1 MRSLPRTFDTPLPID
16 AVLDELL
23 RTLQQRNAAVL
34 VAPPGAGK
42 TTRVPLA
49 LLDEPW
55 AAGKKIIVLEP
66 RRIAA
71 RASAERMAKTLGQR
85 AGETVGYRVRFGSK
99 ISRTTRIEVV
109 TEGIF
114 SRHILDD
121 PELTGVAAVLF
132 DEFHERSLDADLGL
146 ALARDAQTG
155 LREDLR
161 LLVMSATLDGARVGK
176 LLGDAPVVA
185 SEGRAFPVETRYLG
199 RRSDALLERQMADAI
214 ATALRAD
221 TGSVLAFLPGA
232 AEIRRTQTFLAE
244 RIHDAATEI
253 VPLFGALDAA
263 VQDRAIAPAPKGQR
277 KVVLATSIAE
287 TSLTIEGVRIVV
299 DSGLARVPRY
309 EPDIG
314 LTRLE
319 TVRASRAAVDQRRGR
334 AGRTEPGIC
343 YRLWDEPQTASL
355 APFTQPEI
363 LSADL
368 SSLVLDLAQWGVSNP
383 ATLSFLDAPPA
394 PALKEAKNL
403 LRELDALDA
412 DGRITEEGKSLR
424 ALALP
429 PRLSRMIVDAHRFG
443 TGEAAA
449 DIAAILTE
457 RGLGGD
463 SIDLDAR
470 LDQFRRDRSQRA
482 VSARDMARRWAAQV
496 ASSELVPDGGTATHL
511 AHSGRANG
519 LAAPSPLAGEGR
531 GGGATT
537 AVSRLG
543 TPTPDPSPQ
552 GRGEPSSRAPRTRG
566 ERRESSRDSK
576 RSSVQAAVE
585 LSTGV
590 MLAFAFPDRVAR
602 NRGNG
607 SFVLANGRG
616 AMVEQTSALAR
627 APFIAVGEL
636 TGTAASGKILLAAPI
651 LQDEIE
657 RHFADHIEVADEIFF
672 ERGAAALRARRR
684 TTLHAI
690 TLSESPLAISPSEES
705 ARILADGLI
714 ALGFDRLPWSKT
726 ARQWRDRV
734 MFLRKAEG
742 ESWPDLS
749 DDALIARRADW
760 LVPALHDKTSL
771 KDLSASDLSDAVMA
785 LLPWDLRARLDREAP
800 THFEAPTGSMLAI
813 DYEAEQGPTIA
824 VRLQELFGLDT
835 HPSIA
840 RGSVPLVL
848 ELLSPAQRPVQ
859 VTRDLPGFWRGS
871 YAAVRTDLRG
881 RYPRHPW
888 PDDPASAL
896 PTRRAKP
903 RGT

>member
-1 MRSLPRTFDTPLPID
+1 MVKFVPRSFDTPLPID
-16 AVLDELL
+16 AVLDELA
-23 RTLQQRNAAVL
+23 RTLVGSNAAVL

-49 LLDEPW
+49 LLDAPW
-55 AAGKKIIVLEP
+55 LGTKKIIMLEP

-71 RASAERMAKTLGQR
+71 RASAERMAKTLGEAVGQ
-85 AGETVGYRVRFGSK
+85 TVGYRVRFGSK
-99 ISRTTRIEVV
+99 VSRATRIEVV

-114 SRHILDD
+114 SRQILDD
-121 PELTGVAAVLF
+121 PELPGVAAVLF

-161 LLVMSATLDGARVGK
+161 ILVMSATLDGARVAK
-176 LLGDAPVVA
+176 LLGDAPVIA

-199 RRSDALLERQMADAI
+199 RRADAPLERQMADAI

-221 TGSVLAFLPGA
+221 PGSVLAFLPGA
-232 AEIRRTQTFLAE
+232 AEIRRTQNFLGE
-244 RIHDAATEI
+244 RIHDAGIEI
-253 VPLFGALDAA
+253 VPLFGALEAA
-263 VQDRAIAPAPKGQR
+263 VQDRAIAPAPKGRR

-287 TSLTIEGVRIVV
+287 TSLTIEGVRIVM
-299 DSGLARVPRY
+299 DSGVARVPRY

-355 APFTQPEI
+355 APYTQPEI

-368 SSLVLDLAQWGVSNP
+368 SSLVLDLAQWGVSDP
-383 ATLSFLDAPPA
+383 GTLAFLDPPPA
-394 PALKEAKNL
+394 PALKEARSL
-403 LRELDALDA
+403 LRELGALDG
-412 DGRITEEGKSLR
+412 DGRITAEGNSLR

-429 PRLSRMIVDAHRFG
+429 PRLARMIVDSYRLGA
-443 TGEAAA
+443 GEEAA

-463 SIDLDAR
+463 SVDLEHR

-482 VSARDMARRWAAQV
+482 TGARSLARRWASQV
-496 ASSELVPDGGTATHL
+496 AEGERAAAGSAAAQAASSL
-511 AHSGRANG
+511 
-519 LAAPSPLAGEGR
+519 PLAGRGR
-531 GGGATT
+531 GWGSPSEASIV
-537 AVSRLG
+537 A

-552 GRGEPSSRAPRTRG
+552 GGGE
-566 ERRESSRDSK
+566 K
-576 RSSVQAAVE
+576 RSPPSADE
-585 LSTGV
+585 LPSTGV

-602 NRGNG
+602 NRGSG

-616 AMVEQTSALAR
+616 AAVDQTSSLAR
-627 APFIAVGEL
+627 APYIAVAEL
-636 TGTAASGKILLAAPI
+636 TGTAAQGRILLAAPI
-651 LQDEIE
+651 TQVDVELRFANEIE
-657 RHFADHIEVADEIFF
+657 TADEITFD
-672 ERGAAALRARRR
+672 RSAMALRARRKR
-684 TTLHAI
+684 TLHAI
-690 TLSESPLAISPSEES
+690 TLSETPLALTPSAET
-705 ARILADGLI
+705 ARVLADGLVAAGI
-714 ALGFDRLPWSKT
+714 EKLPWSKQ
-726 ARQWRDRV
+726 AKQWRDRV
-734 MFLRKAEG
+734 MFLRKAEADA
-742 ESWPDLS
+742 SAWPDLS
-749 DDALIARRADW
+749 DNALAEQRETW
-760 LVPALHDKTSL
+760 LAPALHDKTAL
-771 KDLSASDLSDAVMA
+771 KDFSAGDLSDALLT
-785 LLPWDLRARLDREAP
+785 LLPWELRARLEREAP
-800 THFEAPTGSMLAI
+800 THFDAPTGTPLAI

-824 VRLQELFGLDT
+824 VRLQELFGLNT

-840 RGSVPLVL
+840 KGKIPLVL
-848 ELLSPAQRPVQ
+848 ELLSPAHRPVQ

-871 YAAVRTDLRG
+871 YAGVRSDLRG

-888 PDDPASAL
+888 PEDPASAM
-896 PTRRAKP
+896 PTRRVKP

>member
-1 MRSLPRTFDTPLPID
+1 LPRTFDTPLPID
-16 AVLDELL
+16 AVLDVLEQ
-23 RTLQQRNAAVL
+23 TLASHNAAVL

-49 LLDEPW
+49 LLDAPW
-55 AAGKKIIVLEP
+55 AKGKKIIVLEP

-71 RASAERMAKTLGQR
+71 RASAERMAKSLGER

-99 ISRTTRIEVV
+99 ISRATRIEVV

-114 SRHILDD
+114 SRQILDD
-121 PELTGVAAVLF
+121 PEMSGVAAVLF

-161 LLVMSATLDGARVGK
+161 ILVMSATLDGARVAK

-199 RRSDALLERQMADAI
+199 RKADAPLERQMADAI

-221 TGSVLAFLPGA
+221 PGSVLAFLPGA
-232 AEIRRTQTFLAE
+232 AEIRRTQNFLGE
-244 RIHDAATEI
+244 RVHDASVEI

-263 VQDRAIAPAPKGQR
+263 VQDRAIAPAPKGSR

-334 AGRTEPGIC
+334 AGRTEPGVC

-355 APFTQPEI
+355 AAYTQPEI

-368 SSLVLDLAQWGVSNP
+368 SSLVLDLAQWGVSDP
-383 ATLSFLDAPPA
+383 AGLAFLDPPPA
-394 PALKEAKNL
+394 PALKEANNL
-403 LRELDALDA
+403 LHELGALDD

-429 PRLSRMIVDAHRFG
+429 PRLARMIVDSHRLG
-443 TGEAAA
+443 AGEEAAE
-449 DIAAILTE
+449 IAVVLTE

-463 SIDLDAR
+463 SADLDAR
-470 LDQFRRDRSQRA
+470 LDQFRRDRSPRA
-482 VSARDMARRWAAQV
+482 VSARSLAQRWAAQV
-496 ASSELVPDGGTATHL
+496 AASNSSQ
-511 AHSGRANG
+511 
-519 LAAPSPLAGEGR
+519 GEQD
-531 GGGATT
+531 
-537 AVSRLG
+537 VS
-543 TPTPDPSPQ
+543 S
-552 GRGEPSSRAPRTRG
+552 
-566 ERRESSRDSK
+566 
-576 RSSVQAAVE
+576 
-585 LSTGV
+585 GV

-616 AMVEQTSALAR
+616 AAVEQTSSLAR
-627 APFIAVGEL
+627 APYIAVAEL
-636 TGTAASGKILLAAPI
+636 TGTAAQGRILLAAPI
-651 LQDEIE
+651 TQEEIE
-657 RHFADHIEVADEIFF
+657 LRFADQIENTEEISFD
-672 ERGAAALRARRR
+672 RGALALRGRRKR
-684 TTLHAI
+684 TLHAI
-690 TLSESPLAISPSEES
+690 TLSEAPMALSPSAET
-705 ARILADGLI
+705 AKVFADGLI
-714 ALGFDRLPWSKT
+714 SAGLDKLPWSKSLK
-726 ARQWRDRV
+726 QWRDRV

-749 DDALIARRADW
+749 DNALAVTRENW
-760 LVPALHDKTSL
+760 LMPALFDKVSL
-771 KDLSASDLSDAVMA
+771 KDFSAGDLSDTLMT
-785 LLPWDLRARLDREAP
+785 LLPWELRVRLEREAP
-800 THFEAPTGSMLAI
+800 THFEAPTGTMLAI

-824 VRLQELFGLDT
+824 VRLQELFGLNT

-840 RGSVPLVL
+840 KGAVPLVL

-871 YAAVRTDLRG
+871 YAAVRSDLRG

-888 PDDPASAL
+888 PEDPASAL
-896 PTRRAKP
+896 PTRRVKP

>member
-1 MRSLPRTFDTPLPID
+1 MPRSFDTPLPID
-16 AVLDELL
+16 AVLDDLS
-23 RTLQQRNAAVL
+23 RTLEAHNAAVL

-49 LLDEPW
+49 LLDAPW

-71 RASAERMAKTLGQR
+71 RASADRMAKSLGER

-99 ISRTTRIEVV
+99 ISRATRIEVV

-114 SRHILDD
+114 TRQILDD
-121 PELTGVAAVLF
+121 PELSGVAAILF
-132 DEFHERSLDADLGL
+132 DEFHERSLDADMGL

-161 LLVMSATLDGARVGK
+161 ILVMSATLDGARVAK
-176 LLGDAPVVA
+176 LLGEAPVVE

-199 RRSDALLERQMADAI
+199 RKVDAPIERQMADAI
-214 ATALRAD
+214 ASALRAD
-221 TGSVLAFLPGA
+221 SGSVLAFLPGA
-232 AEIRRTQTFLAE
+232 AEIRRTQNFLSE
-244 RIHDAATEI
+244 RVQDASIEI

-263 VQDRAIAPAPKGQR
+263 VQDRAIAPAPKGTR

-334 AGRTEPGIC
+334 AGRTEPGVC

-355 APFTQPEI
+355 APYTQPEI

-368 SSLVLDLAQWGVSNP
+368 SSLVLDLAQWGVSDP
-383 ATLSFLDAPPA
+383 AALSFLDPPPG
-394 PALKEAKNL
+394 PAWKEAKSL
-403 LRELDALDA
+403 LEELNALDA
-412 DGRITEEGKSLR
+412 DGRINAEGKSLR

-429 PRLSRMIVDAHRFG
+429 PRLARMIVDSHRAG
-443 TGEAAA
+443 SGEAAA
-449 DIAAILTE
+449 EIAAIITE
-457 RGLGGD
+457 RGLGGEGV
-463 SIDLDAR
+463 DLEHR
-470 LDQFRRDRSQRA
+470 RDQFRRDRSPRA
-482 VSARDMARRWAAQV
+482 ASARDLARRWAFQV
-496 ASSELVPDGGTATHL
+496 AASEK
-511 AHSGRANG
+511 
-519 LAAPSPLAGEGR
+519 AG
-531 GGGATT
+531 
-537 AVSRLG
+537 
-543 TPTPDPSPQ
+543 PQ
-552 GRGEPSSRAPRTRG
+552 Y
-566 ERRESSRDSK
+566 D
-576 RSSVQAAVE
+576 
-585 LSTGV
+585 LSTGL
-590 MLAFAFPDRVAR
+590 MLAYAFPDRVAR

-616 AMVEQTSALAR
+616 AAVEQTSSLAR
-627 APFIAVGEL
+627 APYIAIGEM
-636 TGTAASGKILLAAPI
+636 TGTAASGRILLAAQI
-651 LQDEIE
+651 TEDEIE
-657 RHFADHIEVADEIFF
+657 RHFAEHIETVDEISFD
-672 ERGAAALRARRR
+672 RGAMALRARRKR
-684 TTLHAI
+684 ALHAI
-690 TLSESPLAISPSEES
+690 TLSEATLAVSPSEDT
-705 ARILADGLI
+705 ARIFAEGLI
-714 ALGFDRLPWSKT
+714 AAGLDRLPWSK
-726 ARQWRDRV
+726 AAKQWRDRV

-742 ESWPDLS
+742 DSWPDLS
-749 DDALIARRADW
+749 DDGLIARRDDW
-760 LVPALHDKTSL
+760 LVPALHDKIAL
-771 KDLSASDLSDAVMA
+771 KDISPGDLSDALMA
-785 LLPWDLRARLDREAP
+785 LLPWQMRARLDREAP
-800 THFEAPTGSMLAI
+800 THFEAPTGSVLAI

-840 RGSVPLVL
+840 AGKVPLVL

-871 YAAVRTDLRG
+871 YAAVRSDLRG

-888 PDDPASAL
+888 PDDPANAV

>member
-1 MRSLPRTFDTPLPID
+1 MVRLLRRSFDTPLPID
-16 AVLDELL
+16 SVLDELSD
-23 RTLQQRNAAVL
+23 TLAKANAAVL

-49 LLDEPW
+49 LLDAPW
-55 AAGKKIIVLEP
+55 ARDRKIIVLEP

-71 RASAERMAKTLGQR
+71 RASAERMAKTLGER

-99 ISRTTRIEVV
+99 VSRATRIEVV

-114 SRHILDD
+114 SRQILDD
-121 PELTGVAAVLF
+121 PELSDVAAVLF

-161 LLVMSATLDGARVGK
+161 ILVMSATLDGARVAK
-176 LLGDAPVVA
+176 LLGEAPVIA

-199 RRSDALLERQMADAI
+199 RKVDAPLERQMADAI
-214 ATALRAD
+214 QGALRAD
-221 TGSVLAFLPGA
+221 PGSVLAFLPGA
-232 AEIRRTQTFLAE
+232 AEIRRTEGILKE
-244 RIHDAATEI
+244 RLQDASTEI

-263 VQDRAIAPAPKGQR
+263 VQDRAIAPAPKGSR

-334 AGRTEPGIC
+334 AGRTSPGIC

-355 APFTQPEI
+355 APFTQPEM

-368 SSLVLDLAQWGVSNP
+368 SSLTLDVAQWGVTDP
-383 ATLSFLDAPPA
+383 TTLPFLDPPPA
-394 PALKEAKNL
+394 PALKEAKSL
-403 LRELDALDA
+403 LHELGALDGE
-412 DGRITEEGKSLR
+412 GRITAEGRSLR

-429 PRLSRMIVDAHRFG
+429 PRLARMIVDSARFG
-443 TGEAAA
+443 AAGPA
-449 DIAAILTE
+449 AEIAAILSE
-457 RGLGGD
+457 RGVGGD
-463 SIDLDAR
+463 SADLDAR

-482 VSARDMARRWAAQV
+482 ASARDMVYRWASQV
-496 ASSELVPDGGTATHL
+496 T
-511 AHSGRANG
+511 ANG
-519 LAAPSPLAGEGR
+519 QAPQEAG
-531 GGGATT
+531 
-537 AVSRLG
+537 
-543 TPTPDPSPQ
+543 
-552 GRGEPSSRAPRTRG
+552 
-566 ERRESSRDSK
+566 
-576 RSSVQAAVE
+576 E

-590 MLAFAFPDRVAR
+590 KLAFAFPDRVAR

-616 AMVEQTSALAR
+616 AAVEQTSALAR
-627 APFIAVGEL
+627 APYIAVGEL
-636 TGTAASGKILLAAPI
+636 TGTAASGRILLAAPI
-651 LQDEIE
+651 TQSEIE
-657 RHFADHIEVADEIFF
+657 EHFADQIETMDEITFD
-672 ERGAAALRARRR
+672 RGALALRARRR
-684 TTLHAI
+684 RSLHAV
-690 TLSESPLAISPSEES
+690 TLAEAPLALAPSADT
-705 ARILADGLI
+705 ARIFADGLV
-714 ALGFDRLPWSKT
+714 AVGFDKLPWSK
-726 ARQWRDRV
+726 AAIQWRDRV

-742 ESWPDLS
+742 EPWPDLS
-749 DDALIARRADW
+749 DDELAARREDW
-760 LVPALHDKTSL
+760 LVGALYDKTSL
-771 KDLSASDLSDAVMA
+771 KDVSAGDLSEALMA

-800 THFEAPTGSMLAI
+800 THFEAPTGTQLAI

-824 VRLQELFGLDT
+824 VRLQELFGLNS

-840 RGSVPLVL
+840 GGAVPLVL

-871 YAAVRTDLRG
+871 YAAVRSDLRG

-888 PDDPASAL
+888 PDDPANAT

>member
-1 MRSLPRTFDTPLPID
+1 M
-16 AVLDELL
+16 LDELD
-23 RTLQQRNAAVL
+23 RTLAGNNTAVL

-49 LLDEPW
+49 LLEAPW
-55 AAGKKIIVLEP
+55 LKNKKIIMLEP

-71 RASAERMAKTLGQR
+71 RASAERMARTLGER

-99 ISRTTRIEVV
+99 ISRATRIEVV

-114 SRHILDD
+114 SRQILDD
-121 PELTGVAAVLF
+121 PELNGVAAVLF

-161 LLVMSATLDGARVGK
+161 ILVMSATLDGARVGK

-199 RRSDALLERQMADAI
+199 RKADAPIERQMADAI

-221 TGSVLAFLPGA
+221 PGSVLAFLPGA
-232 AEIRRTQTFLAE
+232 AEIRRTQNFLAE
-244 RIHDAATEI
+244 RVHDASVEI

-263 VQDRAIAPAPKGQR
+263 VQDRAIAPAPKGTR

-334 AGRTEPGIC
+334 AGRTEPGVC

-355 APFTQPEI
+355 AAYTQPEI

-368 SSLVLDLAQWGVSNP
+368 SSLVLDLAQWGVRDP
-383 ATLSFLDAPPA
+383 ATLAFLDPPPA
-394 PALKEAKNL
+394 PALKEANSL
-403 LRELDALDA
+403 LLELGALDG
-412 DGRITEEGKSLR
+412 DGRITAEGHSLR

-429 PRLSRMIVDAHRFG
+429 PRLARMIVDSHRLG
-443 TGEAAA
+443 AGEEAAE
-449 DIAAILTE
+449 IAAILTE

-463 SIDLDAR
+463 SVDLDVR
-470 LDQFRRDRSQRA
+470 LDQFRRDRSPRA
-482 VSARDMARRWAAQV
+482 TSARSLAQRWAQQV
-496 ASSELVPDGGTATHL
+496 ATTEGAPEE
-511 AHSGRANG
+511 
-519 LAAPSPLAGEGR
+519 AASP
-531 GGGATT
+531 
-537 AVSRLG
+537 
-543 TPTPDPSPQ
+543 
-552 GRGEPSSRAPRTRG
+552 
-566 ERRESSRDSK
+566 
-576 RSSVQAAVE
+576 
-585 LSTGV
+585 STGI
-590 MLAFAFPDRVAR
+590 MLALAFPDRVAR

-616 AMVEQTSALAR
+616 AAVEQASSLAR
-627 APFIAVGEL
+627 TPYIAVGEL
-636 TGTAASGKILLAAPI
+636 TGTAAQGRILLAAPI
-651 LQDEIE
+651 AQADIE
-657 RHFADHIEVADEIFF
+657 TRFADQIENADEISFD
-672 ERGAAALRARRR
+672 RSAMALRARRKR
-684 TTLHAI
+684 TLHAI
-690 TLSESPLAISPSEES
+690 TLSEAPMALSPSAET
-705 ARILADGLI
+705 ARIFAAGLI
-714 ALGFDRLPWSKT
+714 AAGLDKLPWSK
-726 ARQWRDRV
+726 ALKQWRDRV
-734 MFLRKAEG
+734 MFLRKAGG

-749 DDALIARRADW
+749 DAALAAESENW
-760 LVPALHDKTSL
+760 LVPALYDKTSL
-771 KDLSASDLSDAVMA
+771 RDFSPGDLSDALMA
-785 LLPWDLRARLDREAP
+785 LLPWELRARLEREAP
-800 THFEAPTGSMLAI
+800 THFEAPTGTMLAI

-824 VRLQELFGLDT
+824 VRLQELFGLNT

-840 RGSVPLVL
+840 KGAVPLVL

-871 YAAVRTDLRG
+871 YAAVRSDLRG

-888 PDDPASAL
+888 PEDPANAP
-896 PTRRAKP
+896 PTRRVKP

>member
-1 MRSLPRTFDTPLPID
+1 MPLRFDTPLPID
-16 AVLDELL
+16 AVLDELSG
-23 RTLQQRNAAVL
+23 TLARSNTAVL

-49 LLDEPW
+49 LRDAPW
-55 AAGKKIIVLEP
+55 VGDKKIIVLEP

-71 RASAERMAKTLGQR
+71 RASAERMAKSLGER
-85 AGETVGYRVRFGSK
+85 AGDTVGYRVRFGSK
-99 ISRTTRIEVV
+99 ISRATRIEVV

-114 SRHILDD
+114 TRQILDD

-146 ALARDAQTG
+146 ALARDAQQG

-161 LLVMSATLDGARVGK
+161 ILVMSATLDGARVAS
-176 LLGDAPVVA
+176 LLGNAPVVE
-185 SEGRAFPVETRYLG
+185 SEGRAYPVETRYVG
-199 RRSDALLERQMADAI
+199 RKPDARVERQMAETI
-214 ATALRAD
+214 ASALRAD
-221 TGSVLAFLPGA
+221 AGSVLAFLPGA
-232 AEIRRTQTFLAE
+232 AEIRRTQTMLAE
-244 RIHDAATEI
+244 RVHDASIEI

-263 VQDRAIAPAPKGQR
+263 VQDRAISPAPKGHR

-334 AGRTEPGIC
+334 AGRTEPGVC

-355 APFTQPEI
+355 AAYTQPEI

-368 SSLVLDLAQWGVSNP
+368 SSLVLDLAQWGVSDP
-383 ATLSFLDAPPA
+383 TSLSFLDPPPQ
-394 PALKEAKNL
+394 PAWKEARDL
-403 LRELDALDA
+403 LNELGALDG
-412 DGRITEEGKSLR
+412 DGRLTDEGRRLR

-429 PRLSRMIVDAHRFG
+429 PRLARMIVDAADYG
-443 TGEAAA
+443 AAAQAA

-463 SIDLDAR
+463 SVDLEVR
-470 LDQFRRDRSQRA
+470 LDQLRRDRSPRA
-482 VSARDMARRWAAQV
+482 QSARDMARRWAQQV
-496 ASSELVPDGGTATHL
+496 GTSS
-511 AHSGRANG
+511 
-519 LAAPSPLAGEGR
+519 
-531 GGGATT
+531 
-537 AVSRLG
+537 
-543 TPTPDPSPQ
+543 SPQ
-552 GRGEPSSRAPRTRG
+552 GTGELT
-566 ERRESSRDSK
+566 
-576 RSSVQAAVE
+576 
-585 LSTGV
+585 TGL

-616 AMVEQTSALAR
+616 AAVEPTSSLAR
-627 APFIAVGEL
+627 VPYIAVGEL
-636 TGTAASGKILLAAPI
+636 TGTAASGRILLAAPLAI
-651 LQDEIE
+651 EDIE
-657 RHFADHIEVADEIFF
+657 RHFAAQIEAKDEVSFDPS
-672 ERGAAALRARRR
+672 AMALRARRR
-684 TTLHAI
+684 RKLHAI
-690 TLSESPLAISPSEES
+690 VMADAPVALTPSEET
-705 ARILADGLI
+705 ARIFAEGICAAGL
-714 ALGFDRLPWSKT
+714 DRLPWSK
-726 ARQWRDRV
+726 AAKQWRDRV
-734 MFLRKAEG
+734 TFLRKAEG
-742 ESWPDLS
+742 DSWPNLS
-749 DDALIARRADW
+749 DAGLSARRDDW
-760 LVPALHDKTSL
+760 LVPLLSDKTSL
-771 KDLSASDLSDAVMA
+771 KEVSPGDVSDAVMA
-785 LLPWDLRARLDREAP
+785 LLPWDLRARLDKEAP
-800 THFEAPTGSMLAI
+800 THFEAPTGTMLAI
-813 DYEAEQGPTIA
+813 DYQAEQGPTIA
-824 VRLQELFGLDT
+824 VRLQELFGLNV

-840 RGSVPLVL
+840 RGAVPLVL

-888 PDDPASAL
+888 PEDPASAM

>member
-1 MRSLPRTFDTPLPID
+1 MPFRFDTPLPID
-16 AVLDELL
+16 AVLDELSGAL
-23 RTLQQRNAAVL
+23 ERSNTAVL

-49 LLDEPW
+49 LRDAPW
-55 AAGKKIIVLEP
+55 VGTKKIIVLEP

-71 RASAERMAKTLGQR
+71 RASAERMAKSLGER
-85 AGETVGYRVRFGSK
+85 VGDTVGYRVRFGSK
-99 ISRTTRIEVV
+99 VSRATRIEVV

-114 SRHILDD
+114 TRQILDD

-146 ALARDAQTG
+146 ALARDAQQG

-161 LLVMSATLDGARVGK
+161 ILVMSATLDGARVAR
-176 LLGDAPVVA
+176 LLGDAPVVE
-185 SEGRAFPVETRYLG
+185 SEGRAYPVETRYVG
-199 RRSDALLERQMADAI
+199 RKPDAPVERQMAETI

-221 TGSVLAFLPGA
+221 AGSVLAFLPGA
-232 AEIRRTQTFLAE
+232 AEIRRTQTMLAE
-244 RIHDAATEI
+244 RVHDASVEI
-253 VPLFGALDAA
+253 VPLFGALDSA
-263 VQDRAIAPAPKGQR
+263 VQDRAISPAPKGQR

-334 AGRTEPGIC
+334 AGRTEPGVC

-355 APFTQPEI
+355 AAYTQPEI

-368 SSLVLDLAQWGVSNP
+368 SSLVLDLAQWGVSDP
-383 ATLSFLDAPPA
+383 SALSFLDPPPQ
-394 PALKEAKNL
+394 PAWKEARDL

-412 DGRITEEGKSLR
+412 DGRLTNEGRRLR

-429 PRLSRMIVDAHRFG
+429 PRLARMIVDAADHG
-443 TGEAAA
+443 AAAQAA

-463 SIDLDAR
+463 SVDLEVR
-470 LDQFRRDRSQRA
+470 LDQFRRDRSPRA
-482 VSARDMARRWAAQV
+482 QSARDLARRWAQQV
-496 ASSELVPDGGTATHL
+496 SSASA
-511 AHSGRANG
+511 RAG
-519 LAAPSPLAGEGR
+519 DA
-531 GGGATT
+531 
-537 AVSRLG
+537 
-543 TPTPDPSPQ
+543 DI
-552 GRGEPSSRAPRTRG
+552 
-566 ERRESSRDSK
+566 
-576 RSSVQAAVE
+576 
-585 LSTGV
+585 STGL

-616 AMVEQTSALAR
+616 AAVDPASSLAR
-627 APFIAVGEL
+627 VPYIAVGEL
-636 TGTAASGKILLAAPI
+636 TGTAASGRILLAAPLAI
-651 LQDEIE
+651 EDIE
-657 RHFADHIEVADEIFF
+657 RHFAAHIEARDEVSFDQN
-672 ERGAAALRARRR
+672 AMALRARRR
-684 TTLHAI
+684 RKLHAI
-690 TLSESPLAISPSEES
+690 TMADAPVALTPSEET
-705 ARILADGLI
+705 ARIFAEGICAAGL
-714 ALGFDRLPWSKT
+714 DRLPWSKA

-734 MFLRKAEG
+734 TFLRKAEG
-742 ESWPDLS
+742 DSWPDLS
-749 DDALIARRADW
+749 EAGLAERREDW
-760 LVPALHDKTSL
+760 LVPLLADKTSL
-771 KDLSASDLSDAVMA
+771 KDISPGDVSDAVMA

-800 THFEAPTGSMLAI
+800 THFEAPTGTMLAI

-824 VRLQELFGLDT
+824 VRLQELFGLNV

-840 RGSVPLVL
+840 RGAVPLVL

-888 PDDPASAL
+888 PDDPAHAE

>member
-1 MRSLPRTFDTPLPID
+1 MPRTFDTPLPID
-16 AVLDELL
+16 AVLDVLEQ
-23 RTLQQRNAAVL
+23 TLASHNAAVL

-49 LLDEPW
+49 LLDAPW
-55 AAGKKIIVLEP
+55 AKGKKIIVLEP

-71 RASAERMAKTLGQR
+71 RASAERMAKSLGER

-99 ISRTTRIEVV
+99 ISRATRIEVV

-114 SRHILDD
+114 SRQILDD
-121 PELTGVAAVLF
+121 PEMSGVAAVLF

-161 LLVMSATLDGARVGK
+161 ILVMSATLDGARVAK

-199 RRSDALLERQMADAI
+199 RKPDAPLERQMADAI

-221 TGSVLAFLPGA
+221 PGSVLAFLPGA
-232 AEIRRTQTFLAE
+232 AEIRRTQNFLGE
-244 RIHDAATEI
+244 RVHDASVEI

-263 VQDRAIAPAPKGQR
+263 VQDRAIAPAPKGSR

-334 AGRTEPGIC
+334 AGRTEPGVC

-355 APFTQPEI
+355 AAYTQPEI

-368 SSLVLDLAQWGVSNP
+368 SSLVLDLAQWGVSDP
-383 ATLSFLDAPPA
+383 AGLAFLDPPPA
-394 PALKEAKNL
+394 PALKEANNL
-403 LRELDALDA
+403 LHELGALDD

-429 PRLSRMIVDAHRFG
+429 PRLARMIVDSHRLG
-443 TGEAAA
+443 AGEEAAE
-449 DIAAILTE
+449 IAVVLTE

-463 SIDLDAR
+463 SADLDAR
-470 LDQFRRDRSQRA
+470 LDQFRRDRSPRA
-482 VSARDMARRWAAQV
+482 VSARSLAQRWAAQV
-496 ASSELVPDGGTATHL
+496 AASNSSQ
-511 AHSGRANG
+511 
-519 LAAPSPLAGEGR
+519 GEQD
-531 GGGATT
+531 
-537 AVSRLG
+537 VS
-543 TPTPDPSPQ
+543 S
-552 GRGEPSSRAPRTRG
+552 
-566 ERRESSRDSK
+566 
-576 RSSVQAAVE
+576 
-585 LSTGV
+585 GV
-590 MLAFAFPDRVAR
+590 MLAIAFPDRVAR

-616 AMVEQTSALAR
+616 AAVEQTSSLAR
-627 APFIAVGEL
+627 APYIAVAEL
-636 TGTAASGKILLAAPI
+636 TGTAAQGRILLAAPI
-651 LQDEIE
+651 TQEEIE
-657 RHFADHIEVADEIFF
+657 LRFADQIENTEEISFD
-672 ERGAAALRARRR
+672 RGALALRARRKR
-684 TTLHAI
+684 TLHAI
-690 TLSESPLAISPSEES
+690 TLSEAPMALSPSAET
-705 ARILADGLI
+705 AKVFADGLI
-714 ALGFDRLPWSKT
+714 SAGLDKLPWSKSLK
-726 ARQWRDRV
+726 QWRDRV

-749 DDALIARRADW
+749 DNALAVTRENW
-760 LVPALHDKTSL
+760 LLPALFDKVSL
-771 KDLSASDLSDAVMA
+771 KDFSAGDLSDALMT
-785 LLPWDLRARLDREAP
+785 LLPWELRARLEREAP
-800 THFEAPTGSMLAI
+800 THFEAPTGTMLAI

-824 VRLQELFGLDT
+824 VRLQELFGLNT

-840 RGSVPLVL
+840 KGAVPLVL

-871 YAAVRTDLRG
+871 YAAVRSDLRG

-888 PDDPASAL
+888 PEDPASAL
-896 PTRRAKP
+896 PTRRVKP

>member
-1 MRSLPRTFDTPLPID
+1 M
-16 AVLDELL
+16 LDDLA
-23 RTLQQRNAAVL
+23 RTLQGRNAAVL

-55 AAGKKIIVLEP
+55 TKGKKIIVLEP

-71 RASAERMAKTLGQR
+71 RASAERMAKTLGER

-99 ISRTTRIEVV
+99 VSRATRIEVV

-114 SRHILDD
+114 SRQILDD
-121 PELTGVAAVLF
+121 PELGGIAAVLF

-161 LLVMSATLDGARVGK
+161 LLVMSATLDGARVAK
-176 LLGDAPVVA
+176 LLGDAPVVE
-185 SEGRAFPVETRYLG
+185 SEGRAFPVETRYLS
-199 RRSDALLERQMADAI
+199 RKPDMPLERQMADSI
-214 ATALRAD
+214 AQALRAD
-221 TGSVLAFLPGA
+221 PGSVLAFLPGA
-232 AEIRRTQTFLAE
+232 AEIRRTQNFLEE
-244 RIHDAATEI
+244 RVKDASTEI

-263 VQDRAIAPAPKGQR
+263 VQDRAISPAPKGSR

-355 APFTQPEI
+355 AAYTQPEI

-368 SSLVLDLAQWGVSNP
+368 SSLVLDLAQWGVSDP
-383 ATLSFLDAPPA
+383 ATLSFLDPPPA
-394 PALKEAKNL
+394 PALKEAKSL
-403 LRELDALDA
+403 LEELGALDA
-412 DGRITEEGKSLR
+412 DGRITAEGKRLR

-429 PRLSRMIVDAHRFG
+429 PRLARMIVDSDRFG
-443 TGEAAA
+443 AGANAAE
-449 DIAAILTE
+449 IAAILTE

-463 SIDLDAR
+463 SADLDHR

-482 VSARDMARRWAAQV
+482 SSARDLARRWASQV
-496 ASSELVPDGGTATHL
+496 ASSSPPE
-511 AHSGRANG
+511 SG
-519 LAAPSPLAGEGR
+519 
-531 GGGATT
+531 
-537 AVSRLG
+537 
-543 TPTPDPSPQ
+543 
-552 GRGEPSSRAPRTRG
+552 
-566 ERRESSRDSK
+566 
-576 RSSVQAAVE
+576 E

-590 MLAFAFPDRVAR
+590 MLAFAFPDRVAK

-616 AMVEQTSALAR
+616 AAVEQMSALAR
-627 APFIAVGEL
+627 APYIAVGEL
-636 TGTAASGKILLAAPI
+636 TGTAAAGRILLAAPI
-651 LQDEIE
+651 SQEEIEARFAEHIASSDEI
-657 RHFADHIEVADEIFF
+657 IFD
-672 ERGAAALRARRR
+672 RSALALRARRKK
-684 TTLHAI
+684 TLHAI
-690 TLSESPLAISPSEES
+690 TLSEAPLALSPSAET
-705 ARILADGLI
+705 ARIFAEGLI
-714 ALGFDRLPWSKT
+714 AAGLDKLPWSKS
-726 ARQWRDRV
+726 AKQWRDRV

-749 DDALIARRADW
+749 DDGLIASAAEW
-760 LVPALHDKTSL
+760 LAPALYDKTSL
-771 KDLSASDLSDAVMA
+771 KDFSAGDLPEALLT
-785 LLPWDLRARLDREAP
+785 LLPWELRARLEREAP
-800 THFEAPTGSMLAI
+800 THFEAPTGTMLAI

-824 VRLQELFGLDT
+824 VRLQELFGLNT

-840 RGSVPLVL
+840 KGKVPLVL

-871 YAAVRTDLRG
+871 YAAVRSDLRG

-888 PDDPASAL
+888 PEDPATAL
-896 PTRRAKP
+896 PTRRVKP